1 MTKKNTALF
10 ALLLISV
17 LLLAS
22 CSSAPK
28 ESDVVNSRKNRAA
41 ELTDFG
47 NSYSANGDYKQAL
60 VFFTLAL
67 DENIAADYEPGIIKS
82 CNSAGNAALNIGET
96 ENAEKYFLQA
106 LSLSEKIDDR
116 KSRSISSNNLGE
128 LYLRTGEYKQAEKML
143 EQAFAAADTKS
154 VESAAILHNLGIALK
169 KEEEYSKAISRFS
182 QAAQINESHKKH
194 AELAAN
200 YYMIASVHSKEKS
213 YENAESFLLKALEE
227 DKIVENS
234 YGIGKDQKALG
245 IVNEKKG
252 NLETAYGYYLKSY
265 MVFDVLKK
273 NNEIRQLLAKLSE
286 TAAILGREK
295 DSAYFS
301 SVLKNYADAD
311 EADSVSND
319 PEDSIE

>member
-1 MTKKNTALF
+1 MTKKNKPLI
-10 ALLLISV
+10 ALLVTSV
-17 LLLAS
+17 FFIIS

-28 ESDVVNSRKNRAA
+28 ETDVVNSRKNRAA
-41 ELTDFG
+41 ELTEFG
-47 NSYSANGDYKQAL
+47 NNYSANGDYRQAL
-60 VFFTLAL
+60 VFFKLAL

-82 CNSAGNAALNIGET
+82 CNSAGNAALNTGET

-128 LYLRTGEYKQAEKML
+128 LYLRTGNYKKAEEML

-154 VESAAILHNLGIALK
+154 IESAAILYNLGIALK
-169 KEEEYSKAISRFS
+169 KEEEYSKALSRFS
-182 QAAQINESHKKH
+182 QSAQINEAHKKH

-200 YYMIASVHSKEKS
+200 YYMIASIHSKEKS

-227 DKIVENS
+227 DKIVENTL
-234 YGIGKDQKALG
+234 GIGQVQKALG

-265 MVFDVLKK
+265 MVFDVLK
-273 NNEIRQLLAKLSE
+273 NNSELKELLSKLSQ
-286 TAAILGREK
+286 TASILGREK
-295 DSAYFS
+295 DAAYFS
-301 SVLKNYADAD
+301 SVLENYKD
-311 EADSVSND
+311 DS
-319 PEDSIE
+319 PESENNNSDDL